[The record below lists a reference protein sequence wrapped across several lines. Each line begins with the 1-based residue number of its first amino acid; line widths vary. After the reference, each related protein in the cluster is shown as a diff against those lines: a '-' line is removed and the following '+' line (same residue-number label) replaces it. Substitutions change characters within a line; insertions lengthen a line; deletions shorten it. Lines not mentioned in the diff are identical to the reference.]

1 MSPNKIVTNSSIGCL
16 SFFTGVFLVLLI
28 LRLFNIIAIS
38 WWFIISVLF
47 MPYIIGLILAVIGM
61 LIIQMFRY
69 YLRFKNYGRKRSN
82 S

>member
-1 MSPNKIVTNSSIGCL
+1 MSPNKILTNSSIGCL

-28 LRLFNIIAIS
+28 LRLINIIAIS

-69 YLRFKNYGRKRSN
+69 YLRFKNYGRKRKI
-82 S
+82 

>member
-1 MSPNKIVTNSSIGCL
+1 MSPNKIITNSSIGCL

-28 LRLFNIIAIS
+28 LRLINIIAIS
-38 WWFIISVLF
+38 WLFIISVLF

-69 YLRFKNYGRKRSN
+69 YLRFKNYGRKRKI
-82 S
+82 

>member
-16 SFFTGVFLVLLI
+16 SFFTGVFLALLI
-28 LRLFNIIAIS
+28 LRLINIIAIS

-47 MPYIIGLILAVIGM
+47 MPYIIGLILAVIGA

-69 YLRFKNYGRKRSN
+69 YLRFKNYGRKRKI
-82 S
+82 

>member
-1 MSPNKIVTNSSIGCL
+1 MSPNKIVTNRSIGCL

-28 LRLFNIIAIS
+28 LRLINIIAFS

-47 MPYIIGLILAVIGM
+47 MPYIIGLFLTVMGA

-69 YLRFKNYGRKRSN
+69 YLRFKNYGRKRKI
-82 S
+82 

>member
-69 YLRFKNYGRKRSN
+69 YLRFKNYGRRRKI
-82 S
+82 

>member
-28 LRLFNIIAIS
+28 LRLFNIITFS

-69 YLRFKNYGRKRSN
+69 YLRFKNYGRKRKI
-82 S
+82 

>member
-1 MSPNKIVTNSSIGCL
+1 MSPNKILTNSSIGCL
-16 SFFTGVFLVLLI
+16 SFFAGVFLVLLI

-47 MPYIIGLILAVIGM
+47 MPYIIGLFLAVMGA

-69 YLRFKNYGRKRSN
+69 YLRFKNYGRKRKI
-82 S
+82 

>member
-28 LRLFNIIAIS
+28 LRLINIIAIS

-47 MPYIIGLILAVIGM
+47 MPYIIGLILTVIGM

-69 YLRFKNYGRKRSN
+69 YLRFKNYGRKRKI
-82 S
+82 

>member
-1 MSPNKIVTNSSIGCL
+1 MSPNKILTNSSIGCL

-28 LRLFNIIAIS
+28 LRLINIIAIS
-38 WWFIISVLF
+38 WLFIISVLF

-69 YLRFKNYGRKRSN
+69 YLRFKNYGRKRKI
-82 S
+82 

>member
-1 MSPNKIVTNSSIGCL
+1 MSPNKIITNSSIGCL

-28 LRLFNIIAIS
+28 LRLINIIAIS

-69 YLRFKNYGRKRSN
+69 YLRFKNYGRKRKI
-82 S
+82 

>member
-28 LRLFNIIAIS
+28 LRLINIIAIS

-69 YLRFKNYGRKRSN
+69 YLRFKNYGRKRKI
-82 S
+82 

>member
-1 MSPNKIVTNSSIGCL
+1 MSPNKIITNSSIGCL

-28 LRLFNIIAIS
+28 LRLINIIAIS
-38 WWFIISVLF
+38 WLFIISVLF

-69 YLRFKNYGRKRSN
+69 YLRFKDYGRKRKI
-82 S
+82 